1 MSDIEYEVE
10 ARETLQHLIDIQPNT
25 SETTFA
31 EILQRE
37 IDKLGRD
44 YASIR

>member
-1 MSDIEYEVE
+1 MSDVEYKTE
-10 ARETLQHLIDIQPNT
+10 ARETLQRLIDIQPSTN
-25 SETTFA
+25 ETTFA
-31 EILQRE
+31 ESLQRE

>member
-1 MSDIEYEVE
+1 MSDMDYEVE
-10 ARETLQHLIDIQPNT
+10 ARETLQRLIDIQPST
-25 SETTFA
+25 DETTFA

-37 IDKLGRD
+37 IEKLGRD